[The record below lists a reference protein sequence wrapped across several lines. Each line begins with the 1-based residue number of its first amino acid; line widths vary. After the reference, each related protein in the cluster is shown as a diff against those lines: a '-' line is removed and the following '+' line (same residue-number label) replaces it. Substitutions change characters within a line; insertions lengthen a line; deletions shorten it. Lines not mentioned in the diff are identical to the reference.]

1 VSQINKTG
9 ALPPLDG
16 RRDSLVTF
24 YLLHFLKLQFIVML
38 FYDLSKFA
46 VGCYLRTLGISP
58 AGVSQQQ
65 SLASAHAMTLRI
77 FFFFVC
83 VFIFF
88 LKQSGNYVNHLL

>member
-1 VSQINKTG
+1 MSEINKTG

-16 RRDSLVTF
+16 RRDSFVTF
-24 YLLHFLKLQFIVML
+24 YPLHFLKLQFIVML

-46 VGCYLRTLGISP
+46 GGCYLRMLGISP

-65 SLASAHAMTLRI
+65 SLVSAHAMTFR
-77 FFFFVC
+77 FFFVY
-83 VFIFF
+83 IHFF